1 MFVWFSFRKTRFN
14 IRLPVVLLDVRNHR
28 GEAEQLQRLCGKD
41 NDSTVIIHI
50 SILGVKEL
58 PIA

>member
-14 IRLPVVLLDVRNHR
+14 IRLPVVLLDVSNHR

-41 NDSTVIIHI
+41 NDSTVIGAHN
-50 SILGVKEL
+50 SYFYFRS
-58 PIA
+58 